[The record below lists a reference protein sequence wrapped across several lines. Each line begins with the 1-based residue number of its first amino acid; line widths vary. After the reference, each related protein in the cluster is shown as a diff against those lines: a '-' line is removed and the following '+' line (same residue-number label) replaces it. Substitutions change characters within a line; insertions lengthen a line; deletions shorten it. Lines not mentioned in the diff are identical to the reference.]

1 MTTIDRLGG
10 AGRAASVGRGRR
22 AQSGAAGFTLPPTA
36 AATGGA
42 GTIGEATSVTL
53 LGAMLALQEV
63 ETNRARDRVACRH
76 GEAILTALT
85 ALQVRLLGG
94 GGLHGDELGHLAR
107 LAAELPEAADPV
119 LGMLVRAVSLRAE
132 IELAR
137 RAAAQE

>member
-1 MTTIDRLGG
+1 MTTIDRLGE

-22 AQSGAAGFTLPPTA
+22 AQSGATGFALPATA
-36 AATGGA
+36 ASTGGA
-42 GTIGEATSVTL
+42 GTIGEATPVTL

-63 ETNRARDRVACRH
+63 EANQARDRVARRH

-85 ALQVRLLGG
+85 ALQVGLLGG
-94 GGLHGDELGHLAR
+94 AVHGPELGHLAR

-137 RAAAQE
+137 RAAAEE